1 MDKLI
6 GISGNLVE
14 LEYPKGKIQKR
25 VIVGDVYV
33 KAISDAGG
41 IPIIIPITETKYI
54 SDLARKLDGLVL
66 TGGSDISPFLY
77 GEEPCG
83 EIDELSPERDKF
95 EIDLL
100 KEFISLE
107 KPVLGICRGMQLIN
121 IAFGGTL
128 YQDVKYVPNIN
139 NEHWQNTA
147 PIYPIHSININN
159 KSSLNKIFEDNIYV
173 NSFHHQMIREVA
185 NGFRSIAWASD
196 GVVEAIEK
204 EEGSYVLGVQ
214 WHPEEMRGNQFNMSD
229 LFKEFI
235 SKT

>member
-1 MDKLI
+1 MNKLI

-33 KAISDAGG
+33 KAISKAGG
-41 IPIIIPITETKYI
+41 IPIIIPITERKYI
-54 SDLARKLDGLVL
+54 FDLARKLDGLVL

-83 EIDELSPERDKF
+83 EVDELSPERDAF

-128 YQDVKYVPNIN
+128 YQDAKYAPNIN
-139 NEHWQNTA
+139 NEHWQNTD
-147 PIYPIHSININN
+147 PRYPIHSININD
-159 KSSLNKIFEDNIYV
+159 KSSLNKIFGNNINV
-173 NSFHHQMIREVA
+173 NSLHHQMIKKVA
-185 NGFRSIAWASD
+185 NGFKSIAWACD
-196 GVVEAIEK
+196 GVIEAIEK

-214 WHPEEMRGNQFNMSD
+214 WHPEEMIENKFNMNN